1 MAHRI
6 SATRMLRA
14 LRRLPAILGLAMAGA
29 AFQAVPAEFA
39 RDIHAW
45 TPPPGGPSAPLVYP
59 DLGCDPDLLIWKHYC
74 IDCIPNRPLE
84 HCSDA
89 ALR

>member
-1 MAHRI
+1 
-6 SATRMLRA
+6 MLRA

-59 DLGCDPDLLIWKHYC
+59 DLECDPDLLIWKRYC
-74 IDCIPNRPLE
+74 IDCGDPEP
-84 HCSDA
+84 A
-89 ALR
+89 ARALLRRSAEVS